1 MNNEPILHHLA
12 DEIRS
17 RLSEGNPLRHAL
29 YVTVAEDKAELH
41 TYAVLQT
48 STTQAKEII
57 PGNFTWRYPCRL
69 FAMFYPPE
77 DATYTPDAIDGWM
90 EETGLALVAACSAL
104 LEGKYNTYTPLDA
117 TVTGP
122 IHWAPASTGG
132 FEGSINFTLT
142 VQF

>member
-1 MNNEPILHHLA
+1 MNNEPVLEQLA
-12 DEIRS
+12 AEIRL
-17 RLSEGNPLRHAL
+17 RLSADNPLKQAL
-29 YVTVAEDKAELH
+29 YVTVADPKEELH

-77 DATYTPDAIDGWM
+77 DATYTPEAINGWM
-90 EETGLALVAACSAL
+90 EEVALALVAACSVL
-104 LEGKYNTYTPLDA
+104 LEGKYDAYIPLDA
-117 TVTGP
+117 IVTGP
-122 IHWAPASTGG
+122 INWAPVASGG
-132 FEGSINFTLT
+132 YEGSINFTLT